1 MNVTLSVTELGV
13 VVHTCNLALRRERQK
28 GPKFQVSYCK
38 NKEAGKERLKSPSH
52 TQAPDATQGG
62 TRVGGT

>member
-1 MNVTLSVTELGV
+1 MTLSVTELGV
-13 VVHTCNLALRRERQK
+13 VVYTCNPARRTERQK
-28 GPKFQVSYCK
+28 GPKFQVSYYK
-38 NKEAGKERLKSPSH
+38 NKEAGKERLMSSSH